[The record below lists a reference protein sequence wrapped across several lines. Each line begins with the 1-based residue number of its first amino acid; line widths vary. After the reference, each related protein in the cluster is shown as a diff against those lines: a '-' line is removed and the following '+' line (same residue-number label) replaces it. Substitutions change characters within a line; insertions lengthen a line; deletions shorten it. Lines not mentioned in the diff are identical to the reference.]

1 MGILNVTPDSFYD
14 GGKYFT
20 LPLKGKAGEGAL
32 LDRVEKMIEEG
43 ADIIDVGA
51 CSTRPNAEL
60 ISEEEELKRLIPAVK
75 IIKNKFPH
83 IIISADTFRSK
94 VAEYAV
100 HEGADMINDISGGQ
114 QLAVKPAAR
123 SQQQETMFKTIGELK
138 IPYILMHM
146 QGTPQTMQINPEYKD
161 VVKEV
166 KEYFVEKVEKLKSLK
181 VEQIIIDV
189 GFGFGKNLE
198 HNYTL
203 LKNLSAF
210 KELELPILVGV
221 SRKSMINKV
230 LGTTPKTALNG
241 TTAANTIALMN
252 GANILR
258 VHDVKEAKE
267 AVKIFTF
274 TNKS

>member
-123 SQQQETMFKTIGELK
+123 SQQQETMFKTIGELN

-189 GFGFGKNLE
+189 GFGFGKNIE

-203 LKNLSAF
+203 LKNISAF

-221 SRKSMINKV
+221 SRKSMINKA
-230 LGTTPKTALNG
+230 LGTTPETALNG

-267 AVKIFTF
+267 AIKIFNLT
-274 TNKS
+274 K